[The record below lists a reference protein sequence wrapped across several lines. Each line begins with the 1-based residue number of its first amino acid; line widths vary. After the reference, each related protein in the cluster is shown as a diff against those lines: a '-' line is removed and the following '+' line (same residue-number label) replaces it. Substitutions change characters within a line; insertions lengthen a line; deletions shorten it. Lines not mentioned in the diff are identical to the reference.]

1 VPSVP
6 WQWSWDHLTTM
17 SGFVLIARNIPRSL
31 LTGNS
36 QHGGKLTCY
45 CYFDGLYALPSYG
58 GSVTALLGMDIP
70 SLKKSHIVAVDENGV
85 VDPADNAPAHV
96 ELGDY
101 VFSRLADGVVFHS
114 EFLAVKRA

>member
-1 VPSVP
+1 
-6 WQWSWDHLTTM
+6 
-17 SGFVLIARNIPRSL
+17 
-31 LTGNS
+31 
-36 QHGGKLTCY
+36 
-45 CYFDGLYALPSYG
+45 
-58 GSVTALLGMDIP
+58 MDIP